1 MKQWF
6 RYIFSRSFLRTAFR
20 LGIAWMVLLGGLW
33 IYLKVYTQP
42 GSTREMPALK
52 GATLQEASEQLAA
65 LGLIPVHLD
74 SIYSRN
80 DRPFEVIDQ
89 VPPAASKIK
98 AGRKVYLTTYRSTPP
113 YERLG
118 IEEGQ
123 APGIARI
130 ILENKG
136 FEVEEAF
143 EPNVALVGRVIRM
156 EDERGKTLSADD
168 RRPKGTRVVLIS
180 GTTTREMVGVPNV
193 KGLTLEEARTALLEA
208 KLSVGLVE
216 FAESVEDASD
226 SARAKVLEQH
236 LLPTRD
242 KAVPAGTELDLYLG
256 LRWDRGRTE
265 QN

>member
-6 RYIFSRSFLRTAFR
+6 RFIFSRAFVRTVLR
-20 LGIAWMVLLGGLW
+20 LGIAWLVLVGGLW

-42 GSTREMPALK
+42 GSTRVMPSLE
-52 GATLQEASEQLAA
+52 GVTFQEASEELAS

-74 SIYSRN
+74 SIYNRN
-80 DRPFEVIDQ
+80 GRPYQVIDQ
-89 VPPAASKIK
+89 VPPATSKIK
-98 AGRKVYLTTYRSTPP
+98 AGRKVYLTTYRSSPP
-113 YERLG
+113 FEKLG
-118 IEEGQ
+118 VEEGQ
-123 APGIARI
+123 DPGIARI

-136 FEVEEAF
+136 FEVEEVL

-156 EDERGKTLSADD
+156 EDDRGQTLNAET
-168 RRPKGTRVVLIS
+168 RRPKGTKVILVA
-180 GTTTREMVGVPNV
+180 GTTTRELVGVPNLS
-193 KGLTLEEARTALLEA
+193 GLTLEEAREALLEA

-236 LLPTRD
+236 LAPTSEQ
-242 KAVPAGTELDLYLG
+242 AVPAGTEMDLYLG

-265 QN
+265 LD

>member
-6 RYIFSRSFLRTAFR
+6 RFIFSRAFVRTVLR
-20 LGIAWMVLLGGLW
+20 LGLAWIVLVGGLW

-42 GSTREMPALK
+42 GSTRVMPGLT
-52 GATLQEASEQLAA
+52 GTTYQEASEQLAA
-65 LGLIPVHLD
+65 LGLTPVHLD
-74 SIYSRN
+74 SIYNRN
-80 DRPFEVIDQ
+80 VRPYEVIDQ
-89 VPPAASKIK
+89 VPPAESKIK
-98 AGRKVYLTTYRSTPP
+98 AGRKVYLTTYRSSPP
-113 YERLG
+113 YEKLG

-123 APGIARI
+123 DPGIARI

-136 FEVEEAF
+136 FEVEEMF

-156 EDERGKTLSADD
+156 EDERGQVLTTDA
-168 RRPKGTRVVLIS
+168 RRPKGTKVILVA
-180 GTTTREMVGVPNV
+180 GTTTRELVGVPNLR
-193 KGLTLEEARTALLEA
+193 GLTLADARVALLEA

-236 LLPTRD
+236 LAPTSE
-242 KAVPAGTELDLYLG
+242 KTVPAGTELDLYLG

-265 QN
+265 LD

>member
-6 RYIFSRSFLRTAFR
+6 RYIFSRSFPRTVFR
-20 LGIAWMVLLGGLW
+20 LGMAWILLLGALW

-42 GSTREMPALK
+42 GSTRVVPALL
-52 GATLQEASEQLAA
+52 GVTLQEASDTLSV

-80 DRPFEVIDQ
+80 GRPFEVVDQ
-89 VPPAASKIK
+89 VPVTDSKIK
-98 AGRKVYLTTYRSTPP
+98 SGRKVYLTTYRSTPP
-113 YERLG
+113 YERLS

-123 APGIARI
+123 DPGVARI

-136 FEVEEAF
+136 FDVDEAF

-156 EDERGKTLSADD
+156 EDKLGNTLEPDD
-168 RRPKGTRVVLIS
+168 RRPKGTEVILIS
-180 GTTTREMVGVPNV
+180 GTTTRELVGVPNV
-193 KGLTLEEARTALLEA
+193 RGLTLKEARASLLEA
-208 KLSVGLVE
+208 KLSIGLVE
-216 FAESVEDASD
+216 FAESVEEASD

-236 LLPTRD
+236 LLPSRN
-242 KAVPAGTELDLYLG
+242 KAVPAGTALDLYLG
-256 LRWDRGRTE
+256 LRWDRGRIE

>member
-80 DRPFEVIDQ
+80 GRPFEVIDQ

-118 IEEGQ
+118 IE
-123 APGIARI
+123 
-130 ILENKG
+130 
-136 FEVEEAF
+136 
-143 EPNVALVGRVIRM
+143 
-156 EDERGKTLSADD
+156 
-168 RRPKGTRVVLIS
+168 
-180 GTTTREMVGVPNV
+180 
-193 KGLTLEEARTALLEA
+193 
-208 KLSVGLVE
+208 
-216 FAESVEDASD
+216 
-226 SARAKVLEQH
+226 
-236 LLPTRD
+236 
-242 KAVPAGTELDLYLG
+242 
-256 LRWDRGRTE
+256 RGRPRHRPHHSGE
-265 QN
+265 QGL